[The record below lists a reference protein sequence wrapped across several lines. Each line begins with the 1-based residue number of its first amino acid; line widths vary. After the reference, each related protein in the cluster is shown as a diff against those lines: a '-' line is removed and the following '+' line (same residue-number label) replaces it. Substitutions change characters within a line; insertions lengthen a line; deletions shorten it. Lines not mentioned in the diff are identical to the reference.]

1 MQLKKIIAAG
11 AMGLMMLGSTLAAAV
26 TLADYPAPFVSDG
39 TFNGLIV
46 FGANAKAADVAASV
60 EIAARLGGETTETVP
75 IEGTETTTV
84 SGESVSMASGSN
96 QVYLKDA
103 INVRRSTITDS
114 DLPTILKDGTFTDDN
129 GNSYDYEQT
138 ITVDDAPV
146 FEFSNSG
153 GDLDD
158 PALLLQVGDTVTT
171 GTYFYR
177 WKIDFTKAVD
187 FNDAKSKGEKI
198 TIAGK
203 EYTIGSSTDSDTLQL
218 LGGADS
224 VYLDTEEG
232 KTATITVSGNEY
244 TVTLKGVTSKPEAVI
259 EVTDSDGNSEAKTIA
274 SGGTKTV
281 NGVEVYVDQAN
292 YYGLESRLGDA
303 TIMVG
308 ADELYFEKGSA
319 VMKGSDKDSIDG
331 TLVDWSTDCD
341 SMTTLSIYVA
351 AADNDVD
358 HIGIG
363 DNFVD
368 PVFGTLEFLFTD
380 APNAP
385 TFAADK
391 GTDTSDRSSIEI
403 SRAADRALNIKFK
416 DKNGNEKTQ
425 VFYYNAE
432 LQDKSG
438 NDIEIVEGTP
448 LIEDEYTILN
458 SGDYQQFI
466 QVTKI
471 NIDDD
476 DTADDDVWFKDIF
489 TGTTY
494 KLEDK
499 DLGDAGD
506 TATITISG
514 QTYTVET
521 VSTTSVKI
529 YSSDFPTDTST
540 SGKKVSVYPYIDLVA
555 GKNHRIAFTDDLAM
569 GDTTR
574 DKIEAQVNDTRVT
587 REYILPTGSLYIGVK
602 DSNVSGAASDGTYEY
617 STDGTTW
624 TAIGDTTGSA
634 YNSVQVGTVYYLFKA
649 TKDETGAKDTLTLS
663 GLAID
668 RDQDVDVND
677 AETDP
682 GILFVEDEDNADS
695 DDKNAVILP
704 MTDDTSYSQV
714 EVGNLK
720 FTSPNT
726 YEDVS
731 FDDSDYEGNIDSFGT
746 YVLVDKSDTHQDLA
760 TITYPKE
767 QMYGNF
773 YFGEKGIKAT
783 TSTSGSTYEKI
794 IPIKEVP
801 VAKLDTEVK
810 SADKINKHLIL
821 VGGPCANS
829 LVEEL
834 AAKENATVESCADW
848 STPEGSAIITLVKDA
863 FEKGKYAL
871 VVAGTSADGQDTRM
885 AGRVLQ
891 RFDDYELT
899 GDSVT
904 VTGTLDAP
912 EIVTG

>member
-1 MQLKKIIAAG
+1 
-11 AMGLMMLGSTLAAAV
+11 
-26 TLADYPAPFVSDG
+26 
-39 TFNGLIV
+39 
-46 FGANAKAADVAASV
+46 
-60 EIAARLGGETTETVP
+60 
-75 IEGTETTTV
+75 
-84 SGESVSMASGSN
+84 
-96 QVYLKDA
+96 
-103 INVRRSTITDS
+103 
-114 DLPTILKDGTFTDDN
+114 
-129 GNSYDYEQT
+129 
-138 ITVDDAPV
+138 
-146 FEFSNSG
+146 
-153 GDLDD
+153 
-158 PALLLQVGDTVTT
+158 
-171 GTYFYR
+171 
-177 WKIDFTKAVD
+177 
-187 FNDAKSKGEKI
+187 
-198 TIAGK
+198 
-203 EYTIGSSTDSDTLQL
+203 
-218 LGGADS
+218 
-224 VYLDTEEG
+224 
-232 KTATITVSGNEY
+232 
-244 TVTLKGVTSKPEAVI
+244 
-259 EVTDSDGNSEAKTIA
+259 
-274 SGGTKTV
+274 
-281 NGVEVYVDQAN
+281 
-292 YYGLESRLGDA
+292 
-303 TIMVG
+303 MVG
-308 ADELYFEKGSA
+308 ADELYFENGSA

-351 AADNDVD
+351 AADNDED

-363 DNFVD
+363 DSFVD

-391 GTDTSDRSSIEI
+391 GTDTSDRSTIEI

-425 VFYYNAE
+425 VFYYNAG

-438 NDIEIVEGTP
+438 NDIEIVEGAT
-448 LIEDEYTILN
+448 LTEDEYTILN

-476 DTADDDVWFKDIF
+476 DTADDDVWFKDLF
-489 TGTTY
+489 TGTTH

-499 DLGDAGD
+499 DLGDASD
-506 TATITISG
+506 TATITING

-555 GKNHRIAFTDDLAM
+555 GKNHKIAFTDDVTL
-569 GDTTR
+569 DDSTR
-574 DKIEAQVNDTRVT
+574 DTIEAQTDGTMIY
-587 REYILPTGSLYIGVK
+587 REYVLPTGSLYVGVT
-602 DSNVSGAASDGTYEY
+602 DDDVDATGGSETYKY

-624 TAIGDTTGSA
+624 TAIGDTTGGA

-649 TKDETGAKDTLTLS
+649 TKTDGTTSAGAKLTVNS
-663 GLAID
+663 IAID
-668 RDQDVDVND
+668 SGQDVDVND

-682 GILFVEDEDNADS
+682 GIIFVEDEDNADS

-704 MTDDTSYSQV
+704 MTDDGDYSQV
-714 EVGNLK
+714 EVANLK
-720 FTSPNT
+720 LTSPNT

-783 TSTSGSTYEKI
+783 TSTSGDTYEKAV
-794 IPIKEVP
+794 PITTP
-801 VAKLDTEVK
+801 VAKLDTEVT
-810 SADKINKHLIL
+810 SADKANKNLIL

-834 AAKENATVESCADW
+834 AAAENATVESCADW

-863 FEKGKYAL
+863 FAEGKYAL

-891 RFDDYELT
+891 KFDSYTLT
-899 GDSVT
+899 GNSVT
-904 VTGTLDAP
+904 VTGTPEAP